1 MGLLD
6 NLKNTVNP
14 TSVDD
19 IKATIGKRGG
29 TSVPNRFSITFTPP
43 QQTLLNL
50 DLQSVAASA
59 LSGTFSVGG
68 LVNDPRDI
76 SILCESCSLPGRLIE
91 TIDYDALDRSVRAQP
106 TRITDEDVTAAFL
119 LTNDYY
125 MKKIFD
131 RWQAAVIDVDSHL
144 VSYPT
149 EYKRDIIIQ
158 QLDQN
163 NTPIYGV
170 KLINAFPTAVN
181 SVELSNDST
190 DAKHSLSVTFSYDN
204 FEVEGAIKSI
214 INSVSEKL
222 NVFRRLI

>member
-1 MGLLD
+1 MSLLD

-14 TSVDD
+14 TTVDD
-19 IKATIGKRGG
+19 MKSAIGKRGG
-29 TSVPNRFSITFTPP
+29 ISVPNRFSITFTPP
-43 QQTLLNL
+43 SQTLLNL

-76 SILCESCSLPGRLIE
+76 SIFCESCSLPGRLIE
-91 TIDYDALDRSVRAQP
+91 TEDYDAADRSLKAQP
-106 TRITDEDVTAAFL
+106 TRVTDEDVTATFL

-131 RWQAAVIDVDSHL
+131 RWQGAVIDVDSHL
-144 VSYPT
+144 ISYPS
-149 EYKRDIIIQ
+149 EYKRDVIIQ

-163 NTPIYGV
+163 NTPVYGV
-170 KLINAFPTAVN
+170 KLINAFPTTVN
-181 SVELSNDST
+181 SIDLSNDSSDT
-190 DAKHSLSVTFSYDN
+190 KHSVSVTFSYDN